1 VTPSGLRDER
11 DQGFWRFCL
20 VWLKPAAAAVPWITV
35 GLLLIMLHMISGA
48 MTSAQ
53 GVMFDLPA
61 SGVADGEPTP
71 LVALVMP
78 MRNMGETYV
87 FFDDARYTLGNEVSV
102 SAFSSHLSERAA
114 KTEGKTLLVLA
125 DKSVTCDQ
133 LMQMATVARKC
144 GLQRILFANKRAEG
158 RSE

>member
-1 VTPSGLRDER
+1 
-11 DQGFWRFCL
+11 
-20 VWLKPAAAAVPWITV
+20 
-35 GLLLIMLHMISGA
+35 
-48 MTSAQ
+48 
-53 GVMFDLPA
+53 MFDLPA